1 MTKLINTLKYNS
13 EFDFI
18 DMMNEFD
25 YEYVKFMGSTENG
38 TYLVSIDDVDG
49 MLYMEVPV
57 DDYDGIVRKVAALGL
72 KQRIILPRRISYL
85 EDYTTQSGKS
95 VKFKRTLAGC
105 NIVNRFLDNEFSIEG
120 TQLGMEGF
128 FHRSNFS
135 DFKNGLTIKDSS
147 IEVAHMF
154 GSSKGLT
161 NVTFKN
167 CELSSLV
174 GLVSDSEIECVTFEG
189 CKYVVKDYSQ
199 LKSWEKRLEAT
210 CLDDIF
216 GRNTTTVNLRDC
228 DSTLIEVLM
237 RLTSKSSLF
246 FRELEINI
254 LD

>member
-1 MTKLINTLKYNS
+1 MINTLKYNS

-25 YEYVKFMGSTENG
+25 YEYVEFMGSTENG

-95 VKFKRTLAGC
+95 VKFKRILAGC
-105 NIVNRFLDNEFSIEG
+105 NIVYRFMDNEFSIEG
-120 TQLGMEGF
+120 TQLDMEGF

-154 GSSKGLT
+154 GSSKGLA

-189 CKYVVKDYSQ
+189 CKYVAKDYSQ

-216 GRNTTTVNLRDC
+216 GHNTTTVNLRDC
-228 DSTLIEVLM
+228 DSSLIEVLM

-254 LD
+254 TD

>member
-1 MTKLINTLKYNS
+1 MINTLKYNS

-57 DDYDGIVRKVAALGL
+57 DDYDSVVRKVAALGL

-120 TQLGMEGF
+120 TQLDMEGF

-154 GSSKGLT
+154 GSSKGLA

-189 CKYVVKDYSQ
+189 CKYVAKDYSQ

-216 GRNTTTVNLRDC
+216 GHNTTTVNLRDC
-228 DSTLIEVLM
+228 DSSLIEVLM

-254 LD
+254 TD

>member
-1 MTKLINTLKYNS
+1 MINTLKYNR
-13 EFDFI
+13 EFAFI

-25 YEYVKFMGSTENG
+25 CEYVKFMGSTENG

-95 VKFKRTLAGC
+95 VRFKRTLADC
-105 NIVNRFLDNEFSIEG
+105 NIFNQFLDDEVKIEG
-120 TQLGMEGF
+120 NQIDMEGF
-128 FHRSNFS
+128 FSKSNFTGF
-135 DFKNGLTIKDSS
+135 DNGLTIKDSS

-189 CKYVVKDYSQ
+189 CKYVAKDYSQ
-199 LKSWEKRLEAT
+199 LKSWGKRLEAT

-216 GRNTTTVNLRDC
+216 GHNTTTVNLRDC
-228 DSTLIEVLM
+228 DSSLIEVLM

-254 LD
+254 TD

>member
-1 MTKLINTLKYNS
+1 MINTLKYNS

-105 NIVNRFLDNEFSIEG
+105 NIVNRFLDNEFSIGG
-120 TQLGMEGF
+120 TQLDMEGF

-154 GSSKGLT
+154 GSSKGLA

-189 CKYVVKDYSQ
+189 CKYVAKDYSQ

-216 GRNTTTVNLRDC
+216 GHNTTTVNLRDC
-228 DSTLIEVLM
+228 DRTLIEVLM

>member
-1 MTKLINTLKYNS
+1 MINTLKYNS

-25 YEYVKFMGSTENG
+25 YKYVKFMGSTENG

-49 MLYMEVPV
+49 MLYMKVPV
-57 DDYDGIVRKVAALGL
+57 DEYDGIVRKIVALGL

-120 TQLGMEGF
+120 TQLDMEGF

-189 CKYVVKDYSQ
+189 CKYVAKDYSQ

-216 GRNTTTVNLRDC
+216 GHNTTTVNLRDC

>member
-1 MTKLINTLKYNS
+1 MINTLKYNS

-25 YEYVKFMGSTENG
+25 CEYVKFMGSTENG

-120 TQLGMEGF
+120 TQLDMEGF

-189 CKYVVKDYSQ
+189 CKYVAKDYSQ
-199 LKSWEKRLEAT
+199 LKSWGKRLEAT

-216 GRNTTTVNLRDC
+216 GHNTTTVNLRDC
-228 DSTLIEVLM
+228 DSSLIEVLM

-254 LD
+254 TD

>member
-1 MTKLINTLKYNS
+1 MINTLKYNS
-13 EFDFI
+13 AFDFI

-120 TQLGMEGF
+120 TQLDMEGF

-174 GLVSDSEIECVTFEG
+174 GLASDSEIECVTFEG
-189 CKYVVKDYSQ
+189 CKYVAKDYSQ

-216 GRNTTTVNLRDC
+216 GYNTTTVNLRDC
-228 DSTLIEVLM
+228 DNSLIKELM
-237 RLTSKSSLF
+237 KLASNSPLF

>member
-1 MTKLINTLKYNS
+1 MEYNS
-13 EFDFI
+13 GFDFV

-25 YEYVKFMGSTENG
+25 GEYIKFMGSTENG
-38 TYLVSIDDVDG
+38 TYLVSVDDVDG
-49 MLYMEVPV
+49 MLYMKVPV

-72 KQRIILPRRISYL
+72 KQRIILPVRISYL

-95 VKFKRTLAGC
+95 VKFKRTLAEC

-120 TQLGMEGF
+120 TQIDMEGF

-189 CKYVVKDYSQ
+189 CKYVAKDYSQ

-216 GRNTTTVNLRDC
+216 GHNTTTVNLRDC
-228 DSTLIEVLM
+228 DRTLIEVLM